1 MNSSNELLKRK
12 EKLGRNVRTYK
23 IKQNERKLLAAKQL
37 HVRRRRAK
45 MKIPTEEHMT
55 ENVRPKRRE

>member
-1 MNSSNELLKRK
+1 MNSSNELQKRK

-37 HVRRRRAK
+37 HLRRRWAK
-45 MKIPTEEHMT
+45 IKIPTEEHMT
-55 ENVRPKRRE
+55 ENVKPRRRE